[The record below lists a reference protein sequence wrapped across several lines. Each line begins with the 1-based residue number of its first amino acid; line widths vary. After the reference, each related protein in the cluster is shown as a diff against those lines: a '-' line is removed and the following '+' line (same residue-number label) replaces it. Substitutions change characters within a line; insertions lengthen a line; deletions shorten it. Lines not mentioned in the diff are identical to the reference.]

1 MRKKITM
8 LLASLFA
15 CVGVMKAQP
24 KVGTEYRIKDDK
36 TAKYLTIASYNANSG
51 GAKGTVP
58 VLEKEVANADQVW
71 TLEETGNAGT
81 YYLKSKSGYYLKC
94 RGWNVDALNDGDKS
108 PVSLETPTVDY
119 LAGLT
124 IAGYAEGTSFCIKNG
139 DKYFKTEEV
148 GGTVHPF
155 CNATP
160 SDGWANRTTWT
171 FEEVP
176 ADEFAAEVELTL
188 VYNFGDKKVSEEV
201 VEKIPGSTFTLA
213 IPTFTKIASC
223 KVGDEAQTVTDGA
236 CSIVVPNAAATIT
249 VELENNLPFAVSES
263 FETATWYVLQIRGSQ
278 NVVNQG
284 NSVSSKAPTTAAN
297 GSLWAFMGNPYDGI
311 QVLNKAA
318 GAGKTLALDG
328 TAKMKDGA
336 TSWEILKNGNGFI
349 LRVKESENNCL
360 NDVNGT
366 LSNWNSSFSL
376 TDAGSTFTVV
386 SEEQMVSLATTA
398 MQLASKLDDYAEA
411 SYYTYPNAAVAEAK
425 ATLQGVATPT
435 DFLTA
440 LNAKAKAEAAQKIL
454 TDAGKSGA
462 PAVGDIIQLKNR
474 RYGNYLIANEDVAY
488 VGNDKNDESTLWI
501 VEEGEGDKV
510 KLKNYSTNEYIGKI
524 TLWEPTPMEE
534 VVENTHNLVFK
545 NQTDLYAVLQDAEQ
559 DYYPGYAYASWNGND
574 KIEGWD
580 PTSTESQWIVSNV
593 RPLSVVFK
601 FNGETLESKTIS
613 GYAEQG
619 EKYTV
624 VSPYDFTVVGSC
636 TVNGEAL
643 EAVEGVYSF
652 VVDGA
657 AEVVVEIEENLPF
670 KTATIT
676 DGQFAA
682 NTEWYVIKHREGNNI
697 WLYDAADATANV
709 SVKSQA
715 FDIYNADHLWCFT
728 GNVVDGF
735 KIHNKAV
742 AASFSLSNEE
752 PAVLV
757 DGNETTWD
765 IEVATEAFGA
775 NDNRLAFKY
784 REKVNSYEVNY
795 ANLQGG
801 KLKGWWDRDLGSV
814 SCLISVSAEIEKVV
828 AAWSEWF
835 NVEGIVGSIKDTDEL
850 QTLID
855 AYLAAPSQATEDAV
869 EEYIANAEKVAL
881 TAGYYFIKAT
891 GVGNN
896 ASWYASYG
904 NNNSDFMAVATETP
918 GAKHLWSFEAVEGED
933 GYKLQACNL
942 GKYAQLAN
950 ASSNGGQA
958 SSIAADYENGY
969 KFVFEDKGVA
979 KFTVKDGNG
988 NVMRTEG
995 SGAINYWAGETNET
1009 WYFIPVTEL
1018 EISINDFASICLPFD
1033 VEVEGA
1039 QAYAVTGTTAT
1050 AAILTAK
1057 ADIPAGQGAILEGD
1071 GVATLKFTT
1080 AESDWTA
1087 NMLKGSFVNTY
1098 VEGSAYVLATNGGET
1113 VGLYKAKLNRTEAG
1127 EKVEEGGTHFLNNA
1141 NKAYLPAPVAEGAA
1155 PAMFVLSRGGE
1166 DEDATGIDQL
1176 INNGEVVIYD
1186 LSGRRVQKMEKGI
1199 YIVNGKKV
1207 VK

>member
-1 MRKKITM
+1 M
-8 LLASLFA
+8 LFASLLA
-15 CVGVMKAQP
+15 CVGVMQAQP
-24 KVGTEYRIKDDK
+24 EVGKEYRIKEANRK
-36 TAKYLTIASYNANSG
+36 LYLTIQGYNGQGSEG
-51 GAKGTVP
+51 SHGSVP
-58 VLEKEVANADQVW
+58 LLEKALINADQVW
-71 TLEETGNAGT
+71 TLEATDIENV
-81 YYLKSKSGYYLKC
+81 YNLKSKSGYYIVQG
-94 RGWNVDALNDGDKS
+94 GWNVDAYNNNANQAEVQFVSNGDTYK
-108 PVSLETPTVDY
+108 
-119 LAGLT
+119 
-124 IAGYAEGTSFCIKNG
+124 IKNMNNG
-139 DKYFKTEEV
+139 NQWWKSQNV
-148 GGTVHPF
+148 GGTWYPF
-155 CNATP
+155 CDAGE
-160 SDGWANRTTWT
+160 SAAASWVL
-171 FEEVP
+171 EEVP
-176 ADEFAAEVELTL
+176 ADEFKADVTLTIT
-188 VYNFGDKKVSEEV
+188 YKFNGNNVSESA
-201 VEKIPGSTFTLA
+201 VEKTPGAEYTIPAFDY
-213 IPTFTKIASC
+213 TKIVSC
-223 KVGDEAQTVTDGA
+223 KIGEEEQTVTDGA
-236 CSIVVPNAAATIT
+236 CIITVPEAAATVT
-249 VELENNLPFAVSES
+249 VELATNFPFEVSTDY
-263 FETATWYVLQIRGSQ
+263 ETATWYVLQIRS
-278 NVVNQG
+278 NNKKYVVRSESAPYANTTTT
-284 NSVSSKAPTTAAN
+284 PTTEDA
-297 GSLWAFMGNPYDGI
+297 LWAFVGNPFDGI

-318 GAGKTLALDG
+318 GTGKTLGLDG
-328 TAKMKDGA
+328 NNGVMLEGA
-336 TSWEILKNGNGFI
+336 TTWNITKGNGGFL
-349 LRVKESENNCL
+349 LRVGNEGNKYFHDYGSKLQIWDDGSAAGDPGSAFVVTSE
-360 NDVNGT
+360 
-366 LSNWNSSFSL
+366 
-376 TDAGSTFTVV
+376 A
-386 SEEQMVSLATTA
+386 EMISLATTA
-398 MQLASKLDDYAEA
+398 MGLASKLDTYAEA

-440 LNAKAKAEAAQKIL
+440 LNAKATVESVQAAL
-454 TDAGKSGA
+454 NTAGKSGA
-462 PAVGDIIQLKNR
+462 PAAGDFIMLKNKAR
-474 RYGNYLIANEDVAY
+474 QKFMTDNGEQAKVVTNTKGLNALWEVVA
-488 VGNDKNDESTLWI
+488 
-501 VEEGEGDKV
+501 GENGV
-510 KLKNYSTNEYIGKI
+510 KLKNCETGRFLGNITQSTPTMTIAAGEEGAAEFVWENKSEVYAVFKPVGGGNDQYGHESWENVVGWYTDAEA
-524 TLWEPTPMEE
+524 TLW
-534 VVENTHNLVFK
+534 V
-545 NQTDLYAVLQDAEQ
+545 A
-559 DYYPGYAYASWNGND
+559 
-574 KIEGWD
+574 
-580 PTSTESQWIVSNV
+580 SNV

-601 FNGETLESKTIS
+601 FNGETLESKTIN

-742 AASFSLSNEE
+742 AASFSLSNAE

-814 SCLISVSAEIEKVV
+814 SCLISVSAEIEKAV

-850 QTLID
+850 QTLIE

-918 GAKHLWSFEAVEGED
+918 GAKHMWSFEAVEGED

-950 ASSNGGQA
+950 ASTNGGKA

-1009 WYFIPVTEL
+1009 WYLIPVTEL

-1039 QAYAVTGTTAT
+1039 QAYAVTSTTAT
-1050 AAILTAK
+1050 AAILTEK
-1057 ADIPAGQGAILEGD
+1057 ADIPAGQGAILAGD

-1098 VEGSAYVLATNGGET
+1098 VAGSAYVLATNGGET

-1186 LSGRRVQKMEKGI
+1186 LAGRRVEKMEKGV